1 MHFRVLLNHH
11 NSKEGGKPRSPL
23 GTRSI
28 DFAKKD
34 EVVGIEVGRD
44 DDLLGRG
51 GSYDEKLLPRCRA
64 NNMSVR
70 RLKTRL
76 CDSQLGL
83 LKFFAVNV

>member
-11 NSKEGGKPRSPL
+11 NSKEGVKPRSPL

-51 GSYDEKLLPRCRA
+51 GVMTKSCFLVAEQTTCLSADSRRGFA
-64 NNMSVR
+64 TRNSV
-70 RLKTRL
+70 
-76 CDSQLGL
+76 S
-83 LKFFAVNV
+83 